1 MAECPSYYSAAAAR
15 GASTALWVIL
25 FTLPQGPATSSVCA
39 YLQRAGFLFS
49 LECYKPLA
57 PFRRS
62 PKKGLTDR
70 CSTPQSHICLRIH
83 RCVRPRGHSLIAQH
97 SLTERATAAT
107 PPTRDRKQNNCMP
120 AETRPPRS
128 VPSPPPKRRR
138 DMPRADRGR
147 QQLLD
152 DLGYVQPIFR
162 AGNSGDCTIL
172 KSVAVLLVVIG
183 LVVFVGRFAE

>member
-1 MAECPSYYSAAAAR
+1 MSKLLYKLRQPPVNNRLWLSCSHCPKALLPVERAYHAAR
-15 GASTALWVIL
+15 WLFILARVLQAASPPRRRIGAKNVLTASL
-25 FTLPQGPATSSVCA
+25 QHAA
-39 YLQRAGFLFS
+39 YT
-49 LECYKPLA
+49 
-57 PFRRS
+57 FRF
-62 PKKGLTDR
+62 
-70 CSTPQSHICLRIH
+70 RIH
-83 RCVRPRGHSLIAQH
+83 RCVLAASLIGNT
-97 SLTERATAAT
+97 LTERATAAA
-107 PPTRDRKQNNCMP
+107 PPTRKQNCMP

-162 AGNSGDCTIL
+162 AGNSGDCTII
-172 KSVAVLLVVIG
+172 KSVALLLVVIG

>member
-1 MAECPSYYSAAAAR
+1 MHRSDGGVLRRRVGLGAQRRPRRRPLAGTRVSAAR
-15 GASTALWVIL
+15 W
-25 FTLPQGPATSSVCA
+25 
-39 YLQRAGFLFS
+39 RAGFFARVLHDASS
-49 LECYKPLA
+49 LCVPGRQ
-57 PFRRS
+57 FRRPAHQS
-62 PKKGLTDR
+62 
-70 CSTPQSHICLRIH
+70 CSTYAQDASLYPSLRTARPQ
-83 RCVRPRGHSLIAQH
+83 LIAL
-97 SLTERATAAT
+97 SRSATLSA
-107 PPTRDRKQNNCMP
+107 PQQRRCRRDRKQNCMP
-120 AETRPPRS
+120 TETRPPRS
-128 VPSPPPKRRR
+128 FPSPPPRRRR

>member
-1 MAECPSYYSAAAAR
+1 MAC
-15 GASTALWVIL
+15 LHFL
-25 FTLPQGPATSSVCA
+25 VC
-39 YLQRAGFLFS
+39 YT
-49 LECYKPLA
+49 PLA
-57 PFRRS
+57 PILRLLLARPTKIALDVHGRRS
-62 PKKGLTDR
+62 SPSYPSLRVAATAQPFQ
-70 CSTPQSHICLRIH
+70 PQRNT
-83 RCVRPRGHSLIAQH
+83 
-97 SLTERATAAT
+97 LTERAQQRRQRRRRAPQARNT
-107 PPTRDRKQNNCMP
+107 CMP
-120 AETRPPRS
+120 TETRPPRS
-128 VPSPPPKRRR
+128 VPSPPPRRRR

>member
-1 MAECPSYYSAAAAR
+1 M
-15 GASTALWVIL
+15 
-25 FTLPQGPATSSVCA
+25 
-39 YLQRAGFLFS
+39 QRAGFLFS

-57 PFRRS
+57 HRVDELEQKRPYRVAAARRVYIS
-62 PKKGLTDR
+62 RPHPSLRVAATAQR
-70 CSTPQSHICLRIH
+70 FQPQRNT
-83 RCVRPRGHSLIAQH
+83 
-97 SLTERATAAT
+97 LTERATAATPAT

>member
-1 MAECPSYYSAAAAR
+1 MGELHAGTRALYGPVGDVLHSSDAADAHHKH
-15 GASTALWVIL
+15 T
-25 FTLPQGPATSSVCA
+25 
-39 YLQRAGFLFS
+39 
-49 LECYKPLA
+49 
-57 PFRRS
+57 
-62 PKKGLTDR
+62 
-70 CSTPQSHICLRIH
+70 
-83 RCVRPRGHSLIAQH
+83 
-97 SLTERATAAT
+97 
-107 PPTRDRKQNNCMP
+107 CMP
-120 AETRPPRS
+120 TETRPPRS
-128 VPSPPPKRRR
+128 IPSPPPRRRR

>member
-1 MAECPSYYSAAAAR
+1 
-15 GASTALWVIL
+15 
-25 FTLPQGPATSSVCA
+25 
-39 YLQRAGFLFS
+39 
-49 LECYKPLA
+49 
-57 PFRRS
+57 
-62 PKKGLTDR
+62 
-70 CSTPQSHICLRIH
+70 
-83 RCVRPRGHSLIAQH
+83 
-97 SLTERATAAT
+97 
-107 PPTRDRKQNNCMP
+107 MP
-120 AETRPPRS
+120 AETRLPRS

>member
-1 MAECPSYYSAAAAR
+1 LLQHATDTRLASISIAAYGAAHFILSA
-15 GASTALWVIL
+15 
-25 FTLPQGPATSSVCA
+25 
-39 YLQRAGFLFS
+39 QRN
-49 LECYKPLA
+49 
-57 PFRRS
+57 
-62 PKKGLTDR
+62 T
-70 CSTPQSHICLRIH
+70 
-83 RCVRPRGHSLIAQH
+83 
-97 SLTERATAAT
+97 LTERATAAT

>member
-1 MAECPSYYSAAAAR
+1 MYLSVR
-15 GASTALWVIL
+15 TRK
-25 FTLPQGPATSSVCA
+25 TLLC
-39 YLQRAGFLFS
+39 
-49 LECYKPLA
+49 
-57 PFRRS
+57 
-62 PKKGLTDR
+62 
-70 CSTPQSHICLRIH
+70 IH
-83 RCVRPRGHSLIAQH
+83 RCVRRTTAQP
-97 SLTERATAAT
+97 SQPQLNTLTERATAAT
-107 PPTRDRKQNNCMP
+107 PPTRGTKAHTTCMP

>member
-1 MAECPSYYSAAAAR
+1 MLEPYTTLARFCSRSTNFGVLRTDPAVRTRKTQLCNPS
-15 GASTALWVIL
+15 L
-25 FTLPQGPATSSVCA
+25 
-39 YLQRAGFLFS
+39 
-49 LECYKPLA
+49 
-57 PFRRS
+57 
-62 PKKGLTDR
+62 
-70 CSTPQSHICLRIH
+70 
-83 RCVRPRGHSLIAQH
+83 RPRGHSPTAQR
-97 SLTERATAAT
+97 SNTLTERASSDATAA
-107 PPTRDRKQNNCMP
+107 PPTREGKQNTCMP

-128 VPSPPPKRRR
+128 IPSPPPKRRR

-172 KSVAVLLVVIG
+172 KSVALLLVVIG